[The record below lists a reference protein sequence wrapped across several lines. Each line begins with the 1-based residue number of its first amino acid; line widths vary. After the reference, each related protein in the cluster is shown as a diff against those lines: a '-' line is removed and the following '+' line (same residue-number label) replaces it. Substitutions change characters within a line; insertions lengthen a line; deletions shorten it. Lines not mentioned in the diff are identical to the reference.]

1 MARCVAWL
9 QGMRRMREHA
19 STVRANNACRKGRA
33 LGRHERELKEK
44 KKRTLFEMARPLRAA
59 RARRAPHFPSPRV
72 ALALTHGD
80 CGGGYSSPVS
90 LDLKSWTWSCPIA
103 ETTTTVTSLS
113 AAMSALM
120 RDFRAPARGAR
131 QRRDAGVTS
140 TIYTWNKDRV
150 SRLGD
155 SGFGLYPPSPR
166 SHAARHRSPWRAPAH
181 ARRRRWQTEASLAT
195 GVLCGCCVRRRWP
208 GCAPWRLPSTMRR
221 SSRTCPDPRV

>member
-1 MARCVAWL
+1 MNCLMARCVAWL

-103 ETTTTVTSLS
+103 ETTTTVTSFFV
-113 AAMSALM
+113 
-120 RDFRAPARGAR
+120 RGDVGPDARLQGACAR
-131 QRRDAGVTS
+131 CTPTPRRGGHEHD
-140 TIYTWNKDRV
+140 IY
-150 SRLGD
+150 L
-155 SGFGLYPPSPR
+155 
-166 SHAARHRSPWRAPAH
+166 
-181 ARRRRWQTEASLAT
+181 E
-195 GVLCGCCVRRRWP
+195 
-208 GCAPWRLPSTMRR
+208 
-221 SSRTCPDPRV
+221 